1 MSLKKLMKPVW
12 KAGFQEKN
20 AALPDGT
27 LLHYAEGPENGN
39 QPLLLIH
46 GQTGAWQDYAS
57 VLPKLCKAIMYL
69 YLTVMGTGNPPRV
82 RKSIQL
88 WPCAKILPG
97 FCQRWRVVLPWY
109 RVILP
114 AVCWLRTWQRM
125 IPLWYRASYWRTRR
139 SFLQSGESDGKNRL
153 HMWILTRL
161 CTHFS
166 ISRRRLIGYSIT

>member
-57 VLPKLCKAIMYL
+57 VLPKLCQSYHVFVL
-69 YLTVMGTGNPPRV
+69 DCHGHG
-82 RKSIQL
+82 KSS
-88 WPCAKILPG
+88 KILPG

>member
-57 VLPKLCKAIMYL
+57 VLPKLCQSYHVFVL
-69 YLTVMGTGNPPRV
+69 DCHGHG
-82 RKSIQL
+82 KSSKG
-88 WPCAKILPG
+88 PEKYSAM
-97 FCQRWRVVLPWY
+97 
-109 RVILP
+109 VILP

>member
-57 VLPKLCKAIMYL
+57 VLPKLCQSYHVFVLDCHGHGKSSKGPEKYSAMAMCKDFAWFL
-69 YLTVMGTGNPPRV
+69 SED
-82 RKSIQL
+82 RKS
-88 WPCAKILPG
+88 
-97 FCQRWRVVLPWY
+97 VV
-109 RVILP
+109 
-114 AVCWLRTWQRM
+114 
-125 IPLWYRASYWRTRR
+125 
-139 SFLQSGESDGKNRL
+139 
-153 HMWILTRL
+153 
-161 CTHFS
+161 
-166 ISRRRLIGYSIT
+166 